1 METRVCVGKL
11 TVVDLAGS
19 ERVKR
24 SGADQ
29 DLSGKQMREAININS
44 SLLGLSNVMKALASG
59 ATHVPYRDSKLT
71 HMLADSIGGNCRT
84 TLVVAVSPAAA
95 DAGESAGS
103 LEFGARA
110 MKVGRRPHAAS
121 TSAAS

>member
-1 METRVCVGKL
+1 
-11 TVVDLAGS
+11 
-19 ERVKR
+19 
-24 SGADQ
+24 
-29 DLSGKQMREAININS
+29 
-44 SLLGLSNVMKALASG
+44 MKALASG

-110 MKVGRRPHAAS
+110 M
-121 TSAAS
+121 